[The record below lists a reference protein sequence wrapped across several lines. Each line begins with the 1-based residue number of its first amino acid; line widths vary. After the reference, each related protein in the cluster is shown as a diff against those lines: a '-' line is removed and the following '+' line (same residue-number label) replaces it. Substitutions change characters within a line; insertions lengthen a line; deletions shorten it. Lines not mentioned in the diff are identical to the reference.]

1 MRIVIANDFAHV
13 NGGTAAVAIDSAIGL
28 ARRGHRVSFF
38 SAVGPADARLSE
50 AGVEVVCTGQYEI
63 LRDPSRVR
71 AMCQGLWNSAASRA
85 LNSHLNGNGREDTV
99 IHLHGWNKALST
111 SVARAAMSRGC
122 KIVCTLHDYFVACPN
137 GGFFDHS
144 SLRHCHRKPLSFSCI
159 ACNCDPRS
167 YSHKLWRVA
176 RQVVQEGVGGLPG
189 SVDAF
194 VVLSRL
200 STNILRPHLPREA
213 RIFEVQNPI
222 DVPRQPPVEVEKNRD
237 FVLVG
242 RLSPEKGGALFA
254 SAAREAGV
262 PALFVGDGSSREEI
276 ASAYP
281 SAIMTGWVP
290 KERVADYFARARGLV
305 FPSLWYEAQPLVL
318 LEAAARGVPA
328 IVSDGCAGA
337 ENVEDGVTGL
347 LFRNGDIESLSSAL
361 RRMSDDALV
370 QRLGRAAYERFWA
383 APFTLA
389 RHVDGLECVYGELI
403 NGGN

>member
-13 NGGTAAVAIDSAIGL
+13 NGGAAAVAIDSAIGL

-71 AMCQGLWNSAASRA
+71 AMCQGLWNPAASRA
-85 LNSHLNGNGREDTV
+85 LNSHLNGDGREDTV
-99 IHLHGWNKALST
+99 VHLHGWSKALST
-111 SVARAAMSRGC
+111 SVARTAMSGGF

-144 SLRHCHRKPLSFSCI
+144 SLRHCHRKPLSFSCL

-167 YSHKLWRVA
+167 YSHKLWRAA
-176 RQVVQEGVGGLPG
+176 RQVVQERVGGLPG

-262 PALFVGDGSSREEI
+262 PALFVGDGESRHEI
-276 ASAYP
+276 ASIYS
-281 SAIMTGWVP
+281 SANITGWVP
-290 KERVADYFARARGLV
+290 KAQVAECLGLARAMI
-305 FPSLWYEAQPLVL
+305 FPSLWYEAQPLAP
-318 LEAAARGVPA
+318 LEAASRGVPA

-337 ENVEDGVTGL
+337 ESVEAGVTGL
-347 LFRNGDIESLSSAL
+347 LFKNGDVGSLTAAL
-361 RRMSDDALV
+361 RRMNDDSFV
-370 QRLGRAAYERFWA
+370 RRLGRAAYEKYWHYPR
-383 APFTLA
+383 TVD
-389 RHVDGLECVYGELI
+389 RHVEGLEAVYRAVLGHD
-403 NGGN
+403 N